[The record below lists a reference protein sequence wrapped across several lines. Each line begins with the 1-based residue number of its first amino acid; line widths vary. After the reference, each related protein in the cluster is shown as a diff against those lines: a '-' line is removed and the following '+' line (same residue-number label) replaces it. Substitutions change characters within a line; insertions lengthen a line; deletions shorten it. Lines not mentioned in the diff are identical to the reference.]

1 MIKIN
6 NLKVKYKDKLALNI
20 KDELIFENSKKIGII
35 GSNGAGKST
44 LIKAILGIISYEGN
58 IVNDIE
64 KEKIAVHMQF
74 NSYSQV
80 VKTRDV
86 IQMVIN
92 NKIEN
97 DENLMN
103 LIKFFDFEKLLNKS
117 YKQLS
122 GGEKQKLTLILV
134 MWQNSPV
141 TIFDEVTTGL
151 DFVTRQMLM
160 EKLVDYY
167 KDKPTTLLLVS
178 HYYEELENICDK
190 LLYLDN
196 GEVLFYGEKKELF
209 NKYCAKSVVV
219 ADKNIITEKLIGVDD
234 RLKAMDGKIAVGFE
248 DVNEEKVLVNKLV
261 ENNQNFQ
268 RINESIELTVLNA
281 LDKKGEN
288 YE

>member
-6 NLKVKYKDKLALNI
+6 NLKVKYKDKLALDI

-44 LIKAILGIISYEGN
+44 LIKAILGIISYEGS
-58 IVNDIE
+58 IISDIE

-196 GEVLFYGEKKELF
+196 GRVLFYGEKKELF

-219 ADKNIITEKLIGVDD
+219 TEKNIITEKLIDVDN

-248 DVNEEKVLVNKLV
+248 DVDEEKNLVSKLV
-261 ENNQNFQ
+261 ENNQNFE
-268 RINESIELTVLNA
+268 RLNNSIELTVLNA
-281 LDKKGEN
+281 IDKKGIKNE
-288 YE
+288 